1 MASFL
6 RHFRTVSVLTLASR
20 VLGFVRDAALAHV
33 LGAGQIM
40 DAYSQAFQ
48 FPNLLRHLFGEG
60 ALSAAFIPVF
70 TDYLESGDRR
80 AANRFMSLMIALLVT
95 ALAAV
100 TLVVIGVLVA
110 ARHFTEDLPKW
121 HLIFGLAA
129 VMFPFAVTICLVAL
143 LQAALNCCRHFVM
156 PALAPIVLN
165 VFIIGGA
172 VAAALAAADEAIT
185 QAYLIA
191 GTIVVAGVVEVLI
204 QVPALGKK
212 GLAMAWVW
220 DLRHPGLRRVLRLM
234 GPMVLAIGVIQ
245 INTFMDAT
253 LANLFSPYEEG
264 VETFRLAGR
273 EIAYPMKTG
282 AASMLYYGQRLYNF
296 PLGVFAIALATVI
309 FPELS
314 RLAHRGDTRGLGR
327 VASHG
332 LRLTIFVT
340 VPAALG
346 LMLVC
351 EPLLRLWL
359 EHGRF
364 ADNTEAVARAAWV
377 TRFYALGI
385 WAYSANH
392 ILVRAFYASEDT
404 RTPLRVAV
412 VAAVGNFGL
421 NLLLLW
427 PMAERGLALA
437 TALSAFGQFAVLALL
452 VSRRVAHLESGAILA
467 TTGRTVLA
475 TAAMA
480 VAAAAG
486 VYWAAPAVGLEGRAG
501 AVMELVFGVG
511 AGAGAFFAAA
521 YLLRMQ
527 ELKDLF
533 ARLPAETDEE
543 PPAGAEESV
552 NEPAEDGG
560 PSDAAAEDDSADR
573 LDRDPPAR

>member
-20 VLGFVRDAALAHV
+20 VLGFARDAALAHV

-48 FPNLLRHLFGEG
+48 LPNLLRRLFGEG

-80 AANRFMSLMIALLVT
+80 SANRFMSLMIVLLVT
-95 ALAAV
+95 ALASVA
-100 TLVVIGVLVA
+100 LVVIGVLVV
-110 ARHFTEDLPKW
+110 ARHFTADLPKW

-143 LQAALNCCRHFVM
+143 LQAALNCCRHFVA

-172 VAAALAAADEAIT
+172 VAAAVAASDDAVT

-191 GTIVVAGVVEVLI
+191 GTIVAAGVVEVLI
-204 QVPALGKK
+204 QVPALAKK
-212 GLAMAWVW
+212 GLSFAWVW

-245 INTFMDAT
+245 LNTFMDST

-264 VETFRLAGR
+264 VETFHLAGR
-273 EIAYPMKTG
+273 DIAYPMQTG

-314 RLAHRGDTRGLGR
+314 RYAHRGDTAGLGR

-332 LRLTIFVT
+332 LRLTVFVT

-346 LMLVC
+346 LILVC
-351 EPLLRLWL
+351 RPLLSLWL

-364 ADNTEAVARAAWV
+364 AHNPEAVARAAWV

-404 RTPLRVAV
+404 RTPLVVAV

-437 TALSAFGQFAVLALL
+437 TALSAFAQFAVLALL
-452 VSRRVAHLESGAILA
+452 VSRRLAHLQTRAILV
-467 TTGRTVLA
+467 TTGRTLVA
-475 TAAMA
+475 TAVMA
-480 VAAAAG
+480 AGAAAG

-501 AVMELVFGVG
+501 AVLEVVFGVG
-511 AGAGAFFAAA
+511 AGTAAFFAAA
-521 YLLRMQ
+521 WALGMQ

-533 ARLPAETDEE
+533 ARHPAEADDD
-543 PPAGAEESV
+543 G
-552 NEPAEDGG
+552 DGG
-560 PSDAAAEDDSADR
+560 AGRDAEADDSPDR
-573 LDRDPPAR
+573 LDPDPPAR

>member
-20 VLGFVRDAALAHV
+20 VLGFARDAALAHV

-48 FPNLLRHLFGEG
+48 LPNLLRRLFGEG

-80 AANRFMSLMIALLVT
+80 AVNRFMSLMIVLLVT
-95 ALAAV
+95 ALASVA
-100 TLVVIGVLVA
+100 LVVIGVLVV
-110 ARHFTEDLPKW
+110 ARYFTEDLPKW

-143 LQAALNCCRHFVM
+143 LQAALNCCRHFAM

-172 VAAALAAADEAIT
+172 VTAALAADDAVT
-185 QAYLIA
+185 QAYLVA
-191 GTIVVAGVVEVLI
+191 GTIVAAGIVEVLI
-204 QVPALGKK
+204 QVPALAKK
-212 GLAMAWVW
+212 GLAFAWAW

-245 INTFMDAT
+245 INTFMDST

-264 VETFRLAGR
+264 VETFHLAGR
-273 EIAYPMKTG
+273 EIAFPMRTG

-314 RLAHRGDTRGLGR
+314 RYAHRGDTAGLGR

-346 LMLVC
+346 LALVC
-351 EPLLRLWL
+351 EPLLSLWL

-364 ADNTEAVARAAWV
+364 AHHPEAVARAAWV
-377 TRFYALGI
+377 TRFYAMGI

-404 RTPLRVAV
+404 RTPLMVAV
-412 VAAVGNFGL
+412 VAAGGNFGL
-421 NLLLLW
+421 NLALLW

-452 VSRRVAHLESGAILA
+452 VSRRLAHLETRAILA
-467 TTGRTVLA
+467 TTGRTLVA

-480 VAAAAG
+480 VAASAG
-486 VYWAAPAVGLEGRAG
+486 VYWAAPALGLAGRA
-501 AVMELVFGVG
+501 AAAMELVLGVG
-511 AGAGAFFAAA
+511 GGLAAFFAAA
-521 YLLRMQ
+521 WALRMQ
-527 ELKDLF
+527 ELKDLL
-533 ARLPAETDEE
+533 AR
-543 PPAGAEESV
+543 PPA
-552 NEPAEDGG
+552 
-560 PSDAAAEDDSADR
+560 DADADAADR
-573 LDRDPPAR
+573 LDPNPPAR